1 MANTENNLD
10 RYFREKLEKHEE
22 KPSALAWERLD
33 QELGRK
39 KPTYVPFLRIAAT
52 LLLVIGLAFVFWQLD
67 YTSEQAGEQ
76 LAEVEEVSMPEEA
89 VEMNGSLAFKE
100 EDIEGDNLQPL
111 EKDNTGQIAKTAPSV
126 EKVSAR
132 KVQEEPASASLL
144 AEELPKRV
152 EEKPIELPEI
162 PIAELRL
169 DHAITSAQNFSME
182 AEEEINYRVIIKSS
196 GIKDEPKKP
205 NLIEGI
211 ENNVNKLGTFLS
223 KVEQGFADL
232 QDAKNNLFASNNP
245 AREPNE

>member
-1 MANTENNLD
+1 MAKTENNLD

-39 KPTYVPFLRIAAT
+39 KSTYVPFLRIAAT
-52 LLLVIGLAFVFWQLD
+52 LLLVMGLAFVFWQLD
-67 YTSEQAGEQ
+67 DTSEQAGEQ
-76 LAEVEEVSMPEEA
+76 LAEVEEVSKPEET
-89 VEMNGSLAFKE
+89 VEMNGNLALE
-100 EDIEGDNLQPL
+100 EENLEPQ
-111 EKDNTGQIAKTAPSV
+111 EKANTIQMAKTAPSV
-126 EKVSAR
+126 EKLPAR
-132 KVQEEPASASLL
+132 KVQEEPASSILL
-144 AEELPKRV
+144 AEERPKRG

-162 PIAELRL
+162 PLAELRL
-169 DHAITSAQNFSME
+169 DHAITSAQNLSME
-182 AEEEINYRVIIKSS
+182 AEEEVSYRVIIKSS

-232 QDAKNNLFASNNP
+232 QDAKNNLFASNSP